1 MDAPSIVVNVN
12 IDAGKQAPPKVEV
25 NKQVKKPV
33 KRKPFSGVLQF
44 PEMPPRQSSSSVLD
58 ILGIRET

>member
-12 IDAGKQAPPKVEV
+12 IDAGKAVPKVEV
-25 NKQVKKPV
+25 KQPGKKVV

-44 PEMPPRQSSSSVLD
+44 PEMPPRQSSSPVLD
-58 ILGIRET
+58 ILGIKET